1 MNRVS
6 ENIKKSRSEQGL
18 SQKQL
23 AKKLGVSES
32 FISEVESG
40 RRVLN
45 ESTINRLTSILGIN
59 LNDVNMYDE
68 DVKDEKPSPIIVSK
82 KENKK
87 NEPIN
92 EVWND
97 AFGSV
102 LRKVPVF
109 DYSLS
114 NAIDTKL
121 MPISSNKINGF
132 PQDKVAFLVIENDD
146 MIGNRISSGDVAFV
160 SLTHEIENNSI
171 CLLEYNSTR
180 IVRQIKKL
188 DASKVLLI
196 KNSGNIKTETVSP
209 KDIKIIARLMSL
221 EINLKYK

>member
-1 MNRVS
+1 MNRVA
-6 ENIKKSRSEQGL
+6 ENIKNARTEKGM

-32 FISEVESG
+32 FINEVEGG
-40 RRVLN
+40 RKVLN
-45 ESTINRLTSILGIN
+45 ESTINRITNLLGIN
-59 LNDVNMYDE
+59 LNDVNMYEE
-68 DVKDEKPSPIIVSK
+68 DVKEETPKAIIIPK

-87 NEPIN
+87 SEPVN

-109 DYSLS
+109 DYSFTKVL
-114 NAIDTKL
+114 DTKL

-146 MIGNRISSGDVAFV
+146 MIGNRISTGDVAFA
-160 SLTHEIENNSI
+160 SLTHEVENNSI
-171 CLLEYNSTR
+171 CLIEYNSQR
-180 IVRQIKKL
+180 ILRQIKKL
-188 DASKVLLI
+188 DSSKLLLI
-196 KNSGNIKTETVSP
+196 KNSGNLKTETVSP
-209 KDIKIIARLMSL
+209 KDIKIIARLLSL
-221 EINLKYK
+221 EINLKDN